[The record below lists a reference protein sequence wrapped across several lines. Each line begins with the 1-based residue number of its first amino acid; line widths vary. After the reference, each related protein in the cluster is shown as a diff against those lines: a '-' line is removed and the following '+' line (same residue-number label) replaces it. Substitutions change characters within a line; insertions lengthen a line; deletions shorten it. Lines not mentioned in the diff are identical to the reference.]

1 VQQKVLT
8 NNEYQTLMSIINDQ
22 LRIINGQ
29 LLCYAQE
36 YYKALQTKVELLAE
50 LETSAETLHAELNAE
65 GIVPYEQDGAA
76 GSLTD
81 FISKAQELNQKYKNT
96 KSLYG
101 AREIQNDYLN
111 KYFKAQQRFL
121 KNIYQFREYFN
132 APAGESTIYYNNY
145 TFTLTPSNLNE
156 DGEGCYLSF
165 SPKGFISTSDEDIP
179 LSPNMNF
186 YTKQS
191 KNGTE
196 IYSPIS
202 VVTNSNFSNF

>member
-81 FISKAQELNQKYKNT
+81 FISKAQELNQKYKNNNF
-96 KSLYG
+96 LYG

-132 APAGESTIYYNNY
+132 APAGESTIYYNKY
-145 TFTLTPSNLNE
+145 TFTLTPLE
-156 DGEGCYLSF
+156 DSEDRYLSF
-165 SPKGFISTSDEDIP
+165 SPKGFISTSTSNIP

-186 YTKQS
+186 YTKES
-191 KNGTE
+191 KNDADV
-196 IYSPIS
+196 YSPIS